1 VLAVERLDRPER
13 LSASL
18 QRPSPL
24 SAALQR
30 AARTLATACAPH
42 RGQQVQVISHRED
55 AMTTPHDHRAHTPDD
70 CPWHPL
76 PDDAIV
82 QLVAIERRPL
92 RHRTGPPIL
101 PARVVWGVVIR
112 REAAAHERHDLPLE
126 VFRALARDGGGPIR
140 PMTVIPAPR
149 LNAAVERATR
159 TVDGPAG
166 TPPAQPPR
174 RAPLTG

>member
-1 VLAVERLDRPER
+1 MA
-13 LSASL
+13 
-18 QRPSPL
+18 
-24 SAALQR
+24 
-30 AARTLATACAPH
+30 
-42 RGQQVQVISHRED
+42 
-55 AMTTPHDHRAHTPDD
+55 TPHDHRAPTRGDGGQTERTPDD

-92 RHRTGPPIL
+92 RNHRTGPPIL

-112 REAAAHERHDLPLE
+112 REAAAHEHHDLPPD
-126 VFRALARDGGGPIR
+126 VFRALARDGGRPIQ

-159 TVDGPAG
+159 TPDGPAD